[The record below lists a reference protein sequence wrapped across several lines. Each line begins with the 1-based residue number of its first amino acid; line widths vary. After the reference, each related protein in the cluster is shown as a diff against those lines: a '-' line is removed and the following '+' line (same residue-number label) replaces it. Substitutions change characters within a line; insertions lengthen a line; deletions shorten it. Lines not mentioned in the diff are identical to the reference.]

1 MGTGIRGIAG
11 GWAALGLAL
20 AMASAANAQ
29 QESRMSGLQLDGDQ
43 PIEIESDRLEV
54 RDNDGT
60 AVFTGNVQVVQGET
74 TLRAGRM
81 VVHYVSDGSSGAS
94 TPTTGASDIERIE
107 VEGTVYI
114 QTATQVA
121 TGDRGTFDMGTE
133 LLTLSG
139 REVVLTEGDNVI
151 VGCELR
157 VRMNTGVAELDG
169 CGSQGGGRVRMLLQP
184 GSQGQ

>member
-1 MGTGIRGIAG
+1 MGTGNRGIVG
-11 GWAALGLAL
+11 GWAVLGLVL

-81 VVHYVSDGSSGAS
+81 VVHYVSEGSGAS
-94 TPTTGASDIERIE
+94 TPSTGASDIERIE
-107 VEGTVYI
+107 VEDTVYI
-114 QTATQVA
+114 KTATQVA

-139 REVVLTEGDNVI
+139 QEVVLTEGENVI

-157 VRMNTGVAELDG
+157 VQMNTGVAELDG
-169 CGSQGGGRVRMLLQP
+169 CGNQGGGRVRMLLQP